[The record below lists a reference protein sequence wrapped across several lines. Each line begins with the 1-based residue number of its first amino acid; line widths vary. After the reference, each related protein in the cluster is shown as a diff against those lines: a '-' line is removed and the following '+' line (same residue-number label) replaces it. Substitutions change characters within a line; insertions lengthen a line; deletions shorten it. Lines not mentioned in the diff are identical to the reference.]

1 MIIPVKFQHNMDSSV
16 VAPVREPMKRRVLH
30 FGRLNVGVGA
40 GLNEQL
46 SQIAARRLRA
56 LLVGQVR

>member
-40 GLNEQL
+40 GLN
-46 SQIAARRLRA
+46 
-56 LLVGQVR
+56 